1 MGFEIDFKEFNLGD
15 VLQFLTHV
23 KKTGVLKI
31 QGKINGEVYVKD
43 GLVMHATDGSQKG
56 MEALFN
62 LSFVELEKG
71 TFEPGVMSSE
81 HTISME
87 IGKLAEGIEKRRIEF
102 ETIKQ
107 NLPPMDAV
115 FAKSPKELDSAVAL
129 RRTDWQVLALIDGKR
144 KLSDVIALSKL
155 GGYEATKV
163 ITWLKEQGL
172 IYEPEEAGRIM
183 SGLTHYLEVFFKDFG
198 KNGLVLLKRWRELNS
213 TNTQIIQALN
223 IDEAQLKVTP
233 RVPLKPETI
242 GEFFKNF
249 EDFLCNEG
257 PEIYGKLLFKRKFEN
272 FKQKVKPFY

>member
-1 MGFEIDFKEFNLGD
+1 
-15 VLQFLTHV
+15 
-23 KKTGVLKI
+23 
-31 QGKINGEVYVKD
+31 
-43 GLVMHATDGSQKG
+43 
-56 MEALFN
+56 
-62 LSFVELEKG
+62 
-71 TFEPGVMSSE
+71 
-81 HTISME
+81 
-87 IGKLAEGIEKRRIEF
+87 
-102 ETIKQ
+102 
-107 NLPPMDAV
+107 
-115 FAKSPKELDSAVAL
+115 
-129 RRTDWQVLALIDGKR
+129 LIDGKR